1 MHCSEKGFINAVS
14 ADEASVIS
22 VWNAETGELVIQFV
36 ARMRVLPDG
45 TELPVAVTAMRF
57 DGSLRRLVTGFNDGC
72 VRTFNCNNGAI
83 LREVYSCLHCSYIE
97 LHPPVCLSV
106 CLFHTGLHVQ
116 TGSRIKFV
124 LGELVA
130 YHAATRSKAQS
141 QRPRSQD
148 CLSYDDK
155 KNPASKTTPPSP

>member
-106 CLFHTGLHVQ
+106 CLSVPYRLARADRKSYKVRTWRVGWLSCSYEIK
-116 TGSRIKFV
+116 GSKPEAKV
-124 LGELVA
+124 
-130 YHAATRSKAQS
+130 TRLFK
-141 QRPRSQD
+141 
-148 CLSYDDK
+148 L
-155 KNPASKTTPPSP
+155 